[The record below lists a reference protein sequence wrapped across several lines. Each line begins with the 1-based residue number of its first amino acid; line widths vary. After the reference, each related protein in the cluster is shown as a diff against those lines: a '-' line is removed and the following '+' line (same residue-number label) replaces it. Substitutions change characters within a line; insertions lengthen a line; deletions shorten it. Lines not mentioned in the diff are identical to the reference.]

1 LGFRACSVPRRRQTG
16 QTIGF
21 LLNFTYHKRLYFN
34 LEWTMKR
41 IELLLTVGAFLLI
54 SDALAQG
61 GPPPG
66 YVDNSQRQMAEIQAQ
81 MRYGQYL
88 DALDTTAQRKA
99 EIGSVITT
107 VFLERNE
114 ASRNRTSGMI
124 SSVSLEELSS
134 PAYLRGK
141 VAELLTDRE
150 LRSFDEYEASFQ
162 ERVLRSNFTRQLA
175 RVSGGLT
182 EANQEIVLEV
192 LMRYMGA
199 GQEQVNRSNRDA
211 VDESQRQM
219 QALMDARME
228 LSQKLSD
235 SQMQEA
241 EKFLGQIITGL
252 MTTQSMNEAEL

>member
-1 LGFRACSVPRRRQTG
+1 M
-16 QTIGF
+16 
-21 LLNFTYHKRLYFN
+21 N
-34 LEWTMKR
+34 R

-54 SDALAQG
+54 GNALAQD

-66 YVDNSQRQMAEIQAQ
+66 YVDNSQRQMAETQAQ

-107 VFLERNE
+107 VFLARNE
-114 ASRNRTSGMI
+114 ASRNRTSGVI

>member
-1 LGFRACSVPRRRQTG
+1 
-16 QTIGF
+16 
-21 LLNFTYHKRLYFN
+21 
-34 LEWTMKR
+34 MKR

-61 GPPPG
+61 GRPPG
-66 YVDNSQRQMAEIQAQ
+66 YVDTSQRQMAEIQAQ

-114 ASRNRTSGMI
+114 ASRNRTSGVI

>member
-1 LGFRACSVPRRRQTG
+1 M
-16 QTIGF
+16 
-21 LLNFTYHKRLYFN
+21 N
-34 LEWTMKR
+34 R

-54 SDALAQG
+54 GNALAQG

-66 YVDNSQRQMAEIQAQ
+66 YVDNSQRQMAETQAQ

-107 VFLERNE
+107 VFLARNE
-114 ASRNRTSGMI
+114 ASRNRTSGVI

-150 LRSFDEYEASFQ
+150 LQSFDEYEASFQ
-162 ERVLRSNFTRQLA
+162 EHVLRSNFTRQLA

>member
-1 LGFRACSVPRRRQTG
+1 
-16 QTIGF
+16 
-21 LLNFTYHKRLYFN
+21 
-34 LEWTMKR
+34 MKR

-66 YVDNSQRQMAEIQAQ
+66 YVDTSQRQMAEIQAQ

-114 ASRNRTSGMI
+114 ASRNRTSGVI

-192 LMRYMGA
+192 LMRHMGA

-219 QALMDARME
+219 QTLMDARME
-228 LSQKLSD
+228 LSQLLSD

>member
-1 LGFRACSVPRRRQTG
+1 
-16 QTIGF
+16 
-21 LLNFTYHKRLYFN
+21 
-34 LEWTMKR
+34 MKR

-66 YVDNSQRQMAEIQAQ
+66 YVDTSQRQMAEIQAQ

-114 ASRNRTSGMI
+114 ASRNRTSGVI

-182 EANQEIVLEV
+182 EANQNIVLEV

-219 QALMDARME
+219 QTLMDARME
-228 LSQKLSD
+228 LSQLLSD

>member
-1 LGFRACSVPRRRQTG
+1 M
-16 QTIGF
+16 
-21 LLNFTYHKRLYFN
+21 N
-34 LEWTMKR
+34 R

-54 SDALAQG
+54 GNALAQG

-66 YVDNSQRQMAEIQAQ
+66 YVDNSQRQMAETQAQ

-107 VFLERNE
+107 VFLARNE
-114 ASRNRTSGMI
+114 ASRNRTSGVI

-228 LSQKLSD
+228 LIQKLSD

>member
-114 ASRNRTSGMI
+114 ASRNRTSGVI

-134 PAYLRGK
+134 PDYLRGK

-192 LMRYMGA
+192 LMRFMGA

>member
-1 LGFRACSVPRRRQTG
+1 
-16 QTIGF
+16 
-21 LLNFTYHKRLYFN
+21 
-34 LEWTMKR
+34 MKR

-66 YVDNSQRQMAEIQAQ
+66 YVDTSQRQMAEIQAQ

-114 ASRNRTSGMI
+114 ASRNRTSGVI

-182 EANQEIVLEV
+182 EANQNIVLEV

-199 GQEQVNRSNRDA
+199 GQEQVNRPNRDA

-219 QALMDARME
+219 QTLMDARME
-228 LSQKLSD
+228 LSQLLSD

>member
-1 LGFRACSVPRRRQTG
+1 
-16 QTIGF
+16 
-21 LLNFTYHKRLYFN
+21 
-34 LEWTMKR
+34 MKR

-66 YVDNSQRQMAEIQAQ
+66 YVDNAQRQMAETQAQ

-114 ASRNRTSGMI
+114 ASRNRTSGVI

-219 QALMDARME
+219 QTLMDARME
-228 LSQKLSD
+228 LSQLLSD

>member
-1 LGFRACSVPRRRQTG
+1 M
-16 QTIGF
+16 
-21 LLNFTYHKRLYFN
+21 N
-34 LEWTMKR
+34 R

-54 SDALAQG
+54 GNALAQG

-99 EIGSVITT
+99 EIGSAITT

-114 ASRNRTSGMI
+114 ASRNRTSGVM

-134 PAYLRGK
+134 PDYLRGK

-192 LMRYMGA
+192 LMRFMGA

-228 LSQKLSD
+228 LSQLLSD

>member
-1 LGFRACSVPRRRQTG
+1 
-16 QTIGF
+16 
-21 LLNFTYHKRLYFN
+21 
-34 LEWTMKR
+34 MKR

-66 YVDNSQRQMAEIQAQ
+66 YVDNSQRQMAETQAQ

-107 VFLERNE
+107 VFLARNE
-114 ASRNRTSGMI
+114 ASRNRTSGVI